1 MKAGGRRKRG
11 FGDGGKTCPMNLKT
25 TAGEPIS
32 TSRTRHPD
40 VEPGATAM
48 ASHAANLQCRTGG
61 VAYMAGSAPALPL
74 KTPEDCALAYADLLD
89 DVGAGR
95 LTPEEAQTISAIVSK
110 RAELFGTIELAAE
123 IRP

>member
-1 MKAGGRRKRG
+1 MTDEPQDHGWRAHLDLAHAAPRCGARRKR
-11 FGDGGKTCPMNLKT
+11 DGK
-25 TAGEPIS
+25 
-32 TSRTRHPD
+32 
-40 VEPGATAM
+40 
-48 ASHAANLQCRTGG
+48 
-61 VAYMAGSAPALPL
+61 PALPL